1 LRLDQTGR
9 CIIAQS
15 GDYVTEIIV
24 DITGLRK
31 IYPGKTPVTAVDG
44 IDLRVPSGLIY
55 GLLGPNGAGKT
66 TTISIATTRAIPTAG
81 SVHIAGIDVVAQ
93 PAVARRFIGVVPQ
106 YNTLDRSC
114 TVAENIYFHCLYFG
128 MSKAESKART
138 ADLLD
143 QFRLSDR
150 APMYPTSLSG
160 GLAQRLQIARAIAH
174 RPKVLFLD
182 EPSAGLDPQSRIAM
196 WEAVQHLRTEGITV
210 VLTTH
215 YMEEADELCDRLAII
230 DHGRILVEDTPAALK
245 ASLGGDKIVDLKL
258 MDVATA
264 GQIVQRMLQ
273 VPGVTSADPTAT
285 GVRVFARAEDGIL
298 TRIVNASDG
307 LGVRDL
313 ATTEPSLETV
323 FIKMT
328 GRDLRE

>member
-1 LRLDQTGR
+1 VSET
-9 CIIAQS
+9 I
-15 GDYVTEIIV
+15 VEIL
-24 DITGLRK
+24 GLRK
-31 IYPGKTPVTAVDG
+31 VYPGKTPVTAVDG
-44 IDLRVPSGLIY
+44 IDLRVEAGLIY

-81 SVHIAGIDVVAQ
+81 SVKIAGVDVVAQ
-93 PAVARRFIGVVPQ
+93 PALARRSIGVVPQ

-114 TVAENIYFHCLYFG
+114 TVAENIFFHCLYFG
-128 MSKAESKART
+128 MSKSESKART
-138 ADLLD
+138 AQLLE

-150 APMYPTSLSG
+150 AAMYPQALSG

-174 RPKVLFLD
+174 YPKVLFLD

-196 WEAVQHLRTEGITV
+196 WEAVQGLREQGITV

-230 DHGRILVEDTPAALK
+230 DHGKILIEDTPAALK
-245 ASLGGDKIVDLKL
+245 ASIGGDKIIDLKL
-258 MDVATA
+258 GPDGAA
-264 GQIVQRMLQ
+264 GEIVQRVMK
-273 VPGVTSADPTAT
+273 VAGVTSAEVTEA
-285 GVRVFARAEDGIL
+285 GVRVFAKSGEGII
-298 TRIVNASDG
+298 THIVNASDG

-323 FIKMT
+323 FIRMT

>member
-1 LRLDQTGR
+1 VSET
-9 CIIAQS
+9 IVEIA
-15 GDYVTEIIV
+15 
-24 DITGLRK
+24 GLRK
-31 IYPGKTPVTAVDG
+31 VYAGKNPVTAVDG
-44 IDLRVPSGLIY
+44 IDLHVSAGQIY

-81 SVHIAGIDVVAQ
+81 SVRIAGVDVVAQ
-93 PAVARRFIGVVPQ
+93 PALARRGIGVVPQ

-114 TVAENIYFHCLYFG
+114 TVAENIFFHCLYFG
-128 MSKAESKART
+128 MSRAEARART
-138 ADLLD
+138 AQLLE

-150 APMYPTSLSG
+150 APAYPQALSG

-174 RPKVLFLD
+174 YPKVLFLD

-196 WEAVQHLRTEGITV
+196 WEAVQALRGEGITV

-230 DHGRILVEDTPAALK
+230 DHGKILIEDTPAALK
-245 ASLGGDKIVDLKL
+245 ASIGGDKIVDLKL
-258 MDVATA
+258 ESFQGAS
-264 GQIVQRMLQ
+264 QIVERVMK
-273 VPGVTSADPTAT
+273 VDGVTSAEVTEA
-285 GVRVFARAEDGIL
+285 GVRVFARSGEGII
-298 TRIVNASDG
+298 TKIVNASDG

-323 FIKMT
+323 FIRMT

>member
-1 LRLDQTGR
+1 MIGE
-9 CIIAQS
+9 S
-15 GDYVTEIIV
+15 GDHVSEPIVEIA
-24 DITGLRK
+24 GLRK
-31 IYPGKTPVTAVDG
+31 VYPGKHPVTAVDG
-44 IDLRVPSGLIY
+44 IDLSVSPGLIY

-81 SVHIAGIDVVAQ
+81 SVRIAGIDVVAN

-114 TVAENIYFHCLYFG
+114 TVAENIFFHCLYFG
-128 MSKAESKART
+128 MSSAESKART
-138 ADLLD
+138 AQLLD

-150 APMYPTSLSG
+150 AAMYPNSLSG

-182 EPSAGLDPQSRIAM
+182 EPSAGLDPQSRLAM
-196 WEAVQHLRTEGITV
+196 WEAVQALRTEGITV

-230 DHGRILVEDTPAALK
+230 DHGRILIEDTPAALK
-245 ASLGGDKIVDLKL
+245 ASIGGDKIIDLKL
-258 MDVATA
+258 KSPENGVPSTA
-264 GQIVQRMLQ
+264 GQIVQNVMQ
-273 VPGVTSADPTAT
+273 VPGVTSAEVTEA
-285 GVRVFARAEDGIL
+285 GVRVFVRAVDGII
-298 TRIVNASDG
+298 TSIVNASDG

-323 FIKMT
+323 FIKLT
-328 GRDLRE
+328 GRELRE